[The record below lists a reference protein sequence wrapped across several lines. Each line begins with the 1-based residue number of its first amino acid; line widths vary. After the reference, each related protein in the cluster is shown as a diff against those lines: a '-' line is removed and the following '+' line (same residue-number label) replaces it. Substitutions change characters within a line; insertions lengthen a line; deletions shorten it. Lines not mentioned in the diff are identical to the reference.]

1 MNKKLKQ
8 LSVRFPDLLSTYKT
22 NWSPEPFD
30 FVLQEEKTV
39 IDIDTLESLSKNK
52 DQILKKVRSAN
63 EHGFTVIRI
72 LDIFIFTHTNW
83 VDKFVLKRANQFIC
97 LANEYDEL
105 IHQLLEKKDAKDVK
119 DVKDVKDGNKDGNKD
134 TKKTL
139 LPDYSIKNLGE
150 LKDIARSLG
159 IPKVYT
165 YNKETKADLIKLI
178 IEKEKEK

>member
-39 IDIDTLESLSKNK
+39 IDIDTVESLSKNK

-72 LDIFIFTHTNW
+72 LDIFIFTHANW

-97 LANEYDEL
+97 LANEYDDL

-119 DVKDVKDGNKDGNKD
+119 DVKEG
-134 TKKTL
+134 KKTL
-139 LPDYSIKNLGE
+139 LSDYSIKNLGE

>member
-39 IDIDTLESLSKNK
+39 IDIDTVESLSKNK

-83 VDKFVLKRANQFIC
+83 VDKFVLKRSNQFIC

-105 IHQLLEKKDAKDVK
+105 IHQLLEKKDVK
-119 DVKDVKDGNKDGNKD
+119 DAKDGNKEGN
-134 TKKTL
+134 KTL